1 MISEIFNLSKMRSLL
16 VRSFGVNQKNLSRK
30 QSSGA
35 NFSFFSGNVVLA
47 DIRGFKL
54 VIR

>member
-1 MISEIFNLSKMRSLL
+1 MRCLL
-16 VRSFGVNQKNLSRK
+16 VKSFGVNQTNLSRK
-30 QSSGA
+30 QYSGA
-35 NFSFFSGNVVLA
+35 NFSFLVVNVVLA